1 MVRKNQIILEDTN
14 KELMVQ
20 LAEARKKDKEQQ
32 AIWQTEVNEMAQ
44 IIQNL
49 KEQLSKKH
57 SEDFQ

>member
-32 AIWQTEVNEMAQ
+32 GIWQTEVNEMAQ